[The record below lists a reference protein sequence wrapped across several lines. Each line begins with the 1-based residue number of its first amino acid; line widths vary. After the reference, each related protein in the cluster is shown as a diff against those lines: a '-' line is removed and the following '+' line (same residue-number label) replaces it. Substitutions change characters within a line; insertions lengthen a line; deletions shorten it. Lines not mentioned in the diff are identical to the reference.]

1 MEGKLKSERLSAST
15 QMCLPPDLHF
25 WIPSQISVCPVSSS
39 LWDSEVSSLW
49 SFIEVLLFY
58 NVGSSCICPSGSRGL
73 LCPIQ
78 PLPREEPFGS
88 SNLILLSMCTLC
100 LLFWLSK
107 QLSGDLRLL
116 SRESPPEAIFK
127 NTQGSL
133 SHTDQHSSETEL
145 VCPHT
150 SLESPYISCT
160 GCQSMEEIKI
170 MHERRWVKSG
180 KKCSSW
186 PRYTGIWFSDSK
198 NSLTWKTKFTAPD
211 LGQACCRV

>member
-1 MEGKLKSERLSAST
+1 M
-15 QMCLPPDLHF
+15 
-25 WIPSQISVCPVSSS
+25 
-39 LWDSEVSSLW
+39 
-49 SFIEVLLFY
+49 
-58 NVGSSCICPSGSRGL
+58 GSSCICPSGSRGL